1 MTTSMFELLMDLPL
15 FKGVSLSTLS
25 QVVGETKFHFLK
37 YPAGETIIRERENC
51 THITFVIAGSVRLN
65 TVNANGRFAISQTLK
80 SPAVIAPDFLYG
92 RITSYPCSVT
102 AIDDVSILKIS
113 KADYARILN
122 TDPVFMINYLNT
134 LSVNAQKSVEGIL
147 SLTTGEIDERIAFWI
162 IALTQPGSIDI
173 KLSCRKRDLCSLF
186 GAPRG
191 MFNAGLES
199 MKERGLIDYD
209 NNELF
214 VVDRTAMLNL
224 LLNNHE

>member
-15 FKGVSLSTLS
+15 FKGVSLATLS

-65 TVNANGRFAISQTLK
+65 TVNANGRFAISRTLK
-80 SPAVIAPDFLYG
+80 APAVIAPDFLYG

-147 SLTTGEIDERIAFWI
+147 SLTTGEIDERIASDYSPHPTRQHRHKAFVPKTRP
-162 IALTQPGSIDI
+162 L
-173 KLSCRKRDLCSLF
+173 LSFRRSKRDVQRR
-186 GAPRG
+186 PRV
-191 MFNAGLES
+191 N
-199 MKERGLIDYD
+199 ERA
-209 NNELF
+209 
-214 VVDRTAMLNL
+214 RTD
-224 LLNNHE
+224 